1 MVFVNEFLIERIK
14 HFSVSINN
22 DMQLLIH
29 LSKTDL
35 KRIWIY
41 VLEISSTLLPAILLS
56 ARVFNDRNFNTL
68 PLNNEHS
75 LCFIFLKSLLTFS
88 RTFLFRLSQVY
99 DLSGTVTREPGFTRR
114 SGKILGTFLRQHHFH
129 CYHPRLSTCSLISLR
144 PS

>member
-22 DMQLLIH
+22 DMQLLIR

-75 LCFIFLKSLLTFS
+75 LCFIFLNLCSLFLEHFCFVFLRSMIYLELLPESQDSLEDQVKFWGPSFANITF
-88 RTFLFRLSQVY
+88 
-99 DLSGTVTREPGFTRR
+99 TVT
-114 SGKILGTFLRQHHFH
+114 IQD
-129 CYHPRLSTCSLISLR
+129 
-144 PS
+144 

>member
-1 MVFVNEFLIERIK
+1 MPLRGLDKQFWKYKAMVFVNEFLIERIK

-22 DMQLLIH
+22 DMQLLIR

-56 ARVFNDRNFNTL
+56 ARVFNDKNFNTL

-75 LCFIFLKSLLTFS
+75 LCFIF
-88 RTFLFRLSQVY
+88 
-99 DLSGTVTREPGFTRR
+99 
-114 SGKILGTFLRQHHFH
+114 
-129 CYHPRLSTCSLISLR
+129 
-144 PS
+144 